1 MQVNDILVPER
12 TLAQVEG
19 VSKKRVLEIISN
31 LIAISQPNLS
41 SRDIF
46 ESLVARERLGST
58 GLGHGVAI
66 PHSRLEHLEQ
76 PLGALV
82 VLSQPINFDT
92 LDGEPVDIFF
102 GLFVPKEGTQDHL
115 ELLSQLAELL
125 SDESVRKKMRLANSD
140 EQLYEIAKRH
150 PSF

>member
-31 LIAISQPNLS
+31 LIAISQPNLN

-66 PHSRLEHLEQ
+66 PHSRLDNLEQ
-76 PLGALV
+76 PLGCLV

-92 LDGEPVDIFF
+92 LDNQPVDIFF
-102 GLFVPKEGTQDHL
+102 GLFVPKESTNDHL
-115 ELLSQLAELL
+115 ELLSKLAELL
-125 SDESVRKKMRLANSD
+125 SNEDIRSKMRKANSD
-140 EQLYEIAKRH
+140 DMLYEIVQEYGR
-150 PSF
+150 